1 MNKDKSKY
9 KNLEIGKLKIE
20 KNLINNDEFRKVTI
34 RNRSGKVILIKNYK
48 NNKLSGEVE
57 SFWPNGNVHVK
68 GQYVEGV
75 RSGTFKTY
83 SDKGEV
89 LLEEKYSKL

>member
-1 MNKDKSKY
+1 MNKNDTKY
-9 KNLEIGKLKIE
+9 KNLEIGNLKIE
-20 KNLINNDEFRKVTI
+20 NSLVNNNEFRRITI

-48 NNKLSGEVE
+48 NNKLSGKVE
-57 SFWPNGNVHVK
+57 SYWPNGQVHVK
-68 GQYVEGV
+68 GQYTEGV

-89 LLEEKYSKL
+89 LLEEKYSNS